1 MARISELL
9 IQFCFGD
16 NFRNYSVLR
25 KFSSLLQKIYA
36 IQQQQQLNM
45 SSFVAP
51 KWPYAGP
58 MSTNS

>member
-45 SSFVAP
+45 S
-51 KWPYAGP
+51 
-58 MSTNS
+58 